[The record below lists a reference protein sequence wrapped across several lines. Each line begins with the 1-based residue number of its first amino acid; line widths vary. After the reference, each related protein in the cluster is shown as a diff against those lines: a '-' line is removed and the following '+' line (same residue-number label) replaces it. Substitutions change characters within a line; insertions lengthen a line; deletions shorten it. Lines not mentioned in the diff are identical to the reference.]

1 MNVDSQ
7 YENILSKE
15 FDYSIKLHYK
25 LVSWIFRDEKKVEVY
40 ILRWLSEV
48 YRDVVQPLTLAI
60 KQIMQDYYI
69 VNEAEL
75 FCSDLEFKVSDDRI
89 TKRFIGDGARNSEDV
104 RLSCNDRIQD
114 LIKHFRQ
121 NVLKDLYEKV
131 SKQDKK
137 SIDDAKLIVA
147 HTIYFAT
154 YFHPKQQEC

>member
-1 MNVDSQ
+1 M
-7 YENILSKE
+7 
-15 FDYSIKLHYK
+15 
-25 LVSWIFRDEKKVEVY
+25 
-40 ILRWLSEV
+40 
-48 YRDVVQPLTLAI
+48 
-60 KQIMQDYYI
+60 
-69 VNEAEL
+69 
-75 FCSDLEFKVSDDRI
+75 SDDRI

>member
-7 YENILSKE
+7 YENILNKE

-25 LVSWIFRDEKKVEVY
+25 LVSWIFRDEKKVEVH

-104 RLSCNDRIQD
+104 RLSCNDRI
-114 LIKHFRQ
+114 
-121 NVLKDLYEKV
+121 
-131 SKQDKK
+131 
-137 SIDDAKLIVA
+137 
-147 HTIYFAT
+147 
-154 YFHPKQQEC
+154 